1 MTKSKGAAAGA
12 KRGAAE
18 QRAAGERIACNHNCP
33 LSLCEDQK
41 VNESNHGAEQHKAS
55 RYQHESVTAGPVLSS
70 LVALCSR
77 TRPGRREVRTSH
89 EAKTRRR
96 ESGDLAMGEGF
107 AAAR

>member
-1 MTKSKGAAAGA
+1 MTKSKGAAGA

-18 QRAAGERIACNHNCP
+18 QRAAGERFACNHNCP
-33 LSLCEDQK
+33 LSLCEDPK
-41 VNESNHGAEQHKAS
+41 ENESNRGAKQHKPS
-55 RYQHESVTAGPVLSS
+55 RYQRESVTAGPVLSS
-70 LVALCSR
+70 LVAPCSR
-77 TRPGRREVRTSH
+77 THPGRREVRTLH